1 MIGVSLSQTAVVLT
15 ATVALRIRQIA
26 LMVFPVW
33 CMTPPVSHS
42 HRNANT
48 VREFPGSSLLVSPAR
63 SKKRICSKFSFI
75 HNRFMLQHL
84 HQGANSAAT
93 TV

>member
-1 MIGVSLSQTAVVLT
+1 MIGISLSQTAVVLT

-26 LMVFPVW
+26 LMVFPMR
-33 CMTPPVSHS
+33 CFAPLVSRF
-42 HRNANT
+42 HRNGDMA
-48 VREFPGSSLLVSPAR
+48 RELPGTSLLVSPAR
-63 SKKRICSKFSFI
+63 SMKRICSKSSFI
-75 HNRFMLQHL
+75 RNRFVLRHL